1 MKYIFLMILISVS
14 LFSYEKQIILGN
26 YNNEENVENAVKRLS
41 WLSRSDSKLEKLL
54 KDNDIK
60 IVSKNI
66 GEYKVVSLVSFNN
79 YTQLLRTLDVL
90 SKYYKGLYVL
100 DFSSKLQSPDEKSL
114 EKTVEKTASDKSE
127 KPVAK
132 TKQIKKTKVLT
143 NDESNYAYTIIL
155 LPVLAGLGYLLY
167 RKRRGKTKNTQK

>member
-1 MKYIFLMILISVS
+1 MKYIFLIILISVS

-54 KDNDIK
+54 KDNYVK

-66 GEYKVVSLVSFNN
+66 GDYKVVSLVSFSN

-90 SKYYKGLYVL
+90 SKYYEGLYVL
-100 DFSSKLQSPDEKSL
+100 DFSLKPKSADKESL
-114 EKTVEKTASDKSE
+114 EKKVEKIDSDKSD
-127 KPVAK
+127 KPVTK
-132 TKQIKKTKVLT
+132 TKPIKKTKVLA
-143 NDESNYAYTIIL
+143 NDESNYVYTIIL
-155 LPVLAGLGYLLY
+155 LPVLAGLGYLLF
-167 RKRRGKTKNTQK
+167 RKSRVKTKNTQK